1 MAPAMGGL
9 IPESFIDEL
18 LGRLDIVEVIER
30 HVPLKRAGRE
40 YQACCPFHDEKTPS
54 FTVSPQK
61 QFYHCF
67 GCGAHGS
74 VIGFLMNYEGL
85 EFVDAVEDLARHAG
99 LTVPREASRKAQPA
113 AGLYEVMELAAS
125 FYQDQLTRSQE
136 AIDYLKK
143 RGLSGEIA
151 KEFGVGFVPGG
162 WHNLMEHF
170 DRDGK
175 RLLGDKKKL
184 SLLQRAGLLS
194 EGKSGTYDK
203 FRHRII
209 FPIHD
214 RRGRVI
220 GFGGRALDD
229 DGPKYLNSPETELF
243 HKGRELYGLYL
254 ARKSQ
259 AKLDQIIV
267 VEGYMDV
274 VALAQFGFR
283 NCVATLGT
291 ATTGDQAELL
301 FRAASEV
308 VFCFDGDKAGRKAA
322 WRALEATL
330 SRLREGRQAK
340 FLFLPDGEDP
350 DSMVRSQGAGAFAAL
365 LDAAQPLSEFFFD
378 HFTIA
383 VNMTSIDGRAKLVE
397 LARPQLDLI
406 PPGVFHDMMFSHLE
420 SLAQHRLVG
429 SPNLSPGAIGKGPF
443 SRKPVQQRTPMR
455 LALAHLVQ
463 NPSLA
468 AIAGDM
474 NRFSGCDLPGIEIY
488 RELID
493 FCSKHPNMT
502 TAQLLEFWHEHPA
515 RTHLITLATWQFPG
529 EEKLLEQE
537 FLDAV
542 TGVELQWTEL
552 QIAQTPKIVD
562 LGPDEKA
569 TLLQLQQHRQAL
581 IEVLQGEITQTG
593 VSG

>member
-1 MAPAMGGL
+1 MGGL
-9 IPESFIDEL
+9 IPESFIQEL

-74 VIGFLMNYEGL
+74 VIGFAMNYEGL

-99 LTVPREASRKAQPA
+99 LTVPREATRKAQPS
-113 AGLYEVMELAAS
+113 AGLYEVMEAAAC
-125 FYQDQLTRSQE
+125 FYQDQLKTSQE

-151 KEFGVGFVPGG
+151 KEFGIGFAPSGWDYLMKHFGG
-162 WHNLMEHF
+162 Y
-170 DRDGK
+170 GK
-175 RLLGDKKKL
+175 RLGGDEKKR

-194 EGKSGTYDK
+194 EGKSGSYDK
-203 FRHRII
+203 FRHRIM

-254 ARKSQ
+254 ARKGQ
-259 AKLDQIIV
+259 AKLEQIIV

-274 VALAQFGFR
+274 VALAQFGFH

-308 VFCFDGDKAGRKAA
+308 VYCFDGDEAGRKAA

-330 SRLREGRQAK
+330 PRLREGRQAK

-350 DSMVRSQGAGAFAAL
+350 DTMVRSQGAGVFAAL

-378 HFTIA
+378 HFTAA
-383 VNMTSIDGRAKLVE
+383 VDMASIDGRAKLVE
-397 LARPQLDLI
+397 MARPQLEVI
-406 PPGVFHDMMFSHLE
+406 PGGVFHDMMFSRLE
-420 SLAQHRLVG
+420 ALAQHRLLAARNRAAGG
-429 SPNLSPGAIGKGPF
+429 SGYAPIGRRPT
-443 SRKPVQQRTPMR
+443 QQRTPMR

-468 AIAGDM
+468 TLAGDM

-488 RELID
+488 RELVD
-493 FCSKHPNMT
+493 FCAKHPNMT

-515 RTHLITLATWQFPG
+515 RPHLITLASWQFPG
-529 EEKLLEQE
+529 EEKLLAQE
-537 FLDAV
+537 FRDAV
-542 TGVELQWTEL
+542 TGIELQWTEL
-552 QIAQTPKIVD
+552 QIAHTPKIVD

-569 TLLQLQQHRQAL
+569 ALLQLQQHRQAL
-581 IEVLQGEITQTG
+581 IETLQGDKTQTG